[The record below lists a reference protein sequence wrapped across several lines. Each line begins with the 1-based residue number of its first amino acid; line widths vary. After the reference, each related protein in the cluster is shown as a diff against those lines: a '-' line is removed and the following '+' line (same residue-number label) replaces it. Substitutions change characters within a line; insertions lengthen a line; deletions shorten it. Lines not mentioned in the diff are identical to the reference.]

1 MEGRKT
7 SFVLSAEVANSAGNA
22 VGRRREIPS
31 PDLALT
37 CERLVPTVNLLAL
50 KLPAVHV
57 AAGA

>member
-22 VGRRREIPS
+22 GRRREIPS

-50 KLPAVHV
+50 KLPAVSCRT
-57 AAGA
+57 GA